1 VGGPARVFRDRDVFD
16 VRYKLRKA
24 DIAATATTNCRN
36 VKKVLAMW
44 VSSTVMA
51 WMASATGI

>member
-1 VGGPARVFRDRDVFD
+1 M
-16 VRYKLRKA
+16 
-24 DIAATATTNCRN
+24 TATTKCCN

-44 VSSTVMA
+44 VSSTVMV